1 MYNSRI
7 LIIDDDEDD
16 FFITSEYIKEIGD
29 SRFTI
34 DWCYNYKKAMEH
46 IIAKAYDIYFV
57 DYRLG
62 AKTGVDLLKEALEH
76 NCEEPIILL
85 TGKGNKAI
93 DIEAMRLGAT
103 DYLVKSELNSEKLER
118 CIRYAI
124 ERSVHLKAL
133 KNNEQKFRNI
143 FERSKDAIFIADKN
157 LYFRDFNE
165 MSYVLFGYER
175 EELQEMCLYD
185 LIPEEIDVRYIRNL
199 LADTGDLTDFEM
211 DLSMKSGD
219 RRNCILSLSTY
230 RDHQQNEYVQGI
242 IHDITNMK
250 KAEKANLQVEK
261 LAVAGRLVRTLAH
274 EVRNPLNNI
283 NMSIEHLLQQ
293 ESMNEDAKIYLD
305 IIHRNGGRIGDLITE
320 LLDSSRP
327 TELQFAVHTLQSVMD
342 ESVAAAIDRLSLR
355 RISMD
360 IKYANEPLKVLVDKE
375 KIKIA
380 FLNIIIN
387 AIEAM
392 ENEKGKLLIIVDTN
406 DSVHQ
411 VIIKDN
417 GCGIPAEN
425 VSRLFEPY
433 FTSKRNGVGL
443 GLAST
448 LNILQ
453 SHKATVEVNS
463 VINEGTTFTILFHQH
478 ADS

>member
-16 FFITSEYIKEIGD
+16 FFITSEYIKEISD

-34 DWCYNYKKAMEH
+34 DWCYNYKKAMEF
-46 IIAKAYDIYFV
+46 IIGKNYDIYFV

-62 AKTGVDLLKEALEH
+62 AKTGVDLLKEALQH

-133 KNNEQKFRNI
+133 RNNEQKFRNI

-165 MSYVLFGYER
+165 MSYLLFGYER
-175 EELQEMCLYD
+175 DELQAMCLYD
-185 LIPEEIDVRYIRNL
+185 LIPEEIDSRYIRNL
-199 LADTGDLTDFEM
+199 LAGTGDLTDFEM
-211 DLSMKSGD
+211 ELSMKSGE

-230 RDHQQNEYVQGI
+230 KDHEEKEYVQGI

-293 ESMNEDAKIYLD
+293 EAINEDAKLYLD

-375 KIKIA
+375 KVKIA

-392 ENEKGKLLIIVDTN
+392 ENDTGKLLIIVDTQ
-406 DSVHQ
+406 DSGHQ
-411 VIIKDN
+411 VTIKDN

-425 VSRLFEPY
+425 ISRLFEPY

-463 VINEGTTFTILFHQH
+463 VINEGTTFTILFQQH
-478 ADS
+478 EGS